1 MIGPLFA
8 GVLIGLWGVEASFAV
23 QAAFLVIS
31 TITIFP
37 LSAAATRLVE
47 QTNRARF
54 SLLGD
59 LAEAWRLLRA
69 NMPLLVIIALMVNT
83 GLFMI
88 GPNQAL
94 IPVIVRNELGGG
106 ARALGLMFTAMGV
119 GTLSTSLFLT
129 SLGGM
134 RNKGGFFAMALIGGS
149 ICFAGIALSPQLWMA
164 MVFFYFWGAFGGF
177 FVSMSQSLLQT
188 HTPPDVMGRVMSV
201 NALSSQ
207 GTMPLGALLAGAL
220 ATALDV
226 RAAVLVPAFICAS
239 IATSALLFISPLP
252 QAQLTSTLD
261 VLRGFDRQVVRQ
273 RRSARWRVVHH
284 R

>member
-8 GVLIGLWGVEASFAV
+8 GVLIGFWGVEASFAV

-239 IATSALLFISPLP
+239 IATSALLFIP
-252 QAQLTSTLD
+252 
-261 VLRGFDRQVVRQ
+261 RF
-273 RRSARWRVVHH
+273 RRLS
-284 R
+284 